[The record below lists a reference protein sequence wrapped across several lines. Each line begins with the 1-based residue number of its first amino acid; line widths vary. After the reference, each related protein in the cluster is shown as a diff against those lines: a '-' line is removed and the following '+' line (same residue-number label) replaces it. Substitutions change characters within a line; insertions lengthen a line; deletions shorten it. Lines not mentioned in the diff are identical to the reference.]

1 MLRRCTYNVTNIQ
14 WQNSRDWS
22 LGFVSL
28 LKPWVWISLMSLLYQ
43 CKLSCERLE
52 PKISAVPLRLRM
64 KSSTF
69 IFLSARTLLLWRSVL
84 SIMIAKARR
93 NTVSGARRCLRTV
106 GLHAQYRSENAYNTN
121 PAVGTAHG
129 SNNDKTT
136 PTPWSRVRRAVDSR
150 QKQSVMWSETVGLRT
165 RPVWDQKIRSWSWPW
180 SCTSGVVLW
189 STILSRSS
197 S

>member
-121 PAVGTAHG
+121 PAVNWYSAWLQQRQNNPNTMISG
-129 SNNDKTT
+129 SSGGRL
-136 PTPWSRVRRAVDSR
+136 PA
-150 QKQSVMWSETVGLRT
+150 ETVSDV
-165 RPVWDQKIRSWSWPW
+165 VWDRRS
-180 SCTSGVVLW
+180 
-189 STILSRSS
+189 
-197 S
+197 